1 MMRPKKYIFTFG
13 TIISLIGCSEHRT
26 QNPSE
31 AYRMWS
37 GINDAPK
44 GVTLIH
50 GKYWQSA
57 YWSNEHVL
65 YLELKASYLWRKEFI
80 KQNDLQVIKE
90 SGDGPLPS
98 LETPVRTGILRLID
112 FKSKY
117 LDKV

>member
-26 QNPSE
+26 QNPSG

-80 KQNDLQVIKE
+80 KHNDL
-90 SGDGPLPS
+90 
-98 LETPVRTGILRLID
+98 
-112 FKSKY
+112 
-117 LDKV
+117 